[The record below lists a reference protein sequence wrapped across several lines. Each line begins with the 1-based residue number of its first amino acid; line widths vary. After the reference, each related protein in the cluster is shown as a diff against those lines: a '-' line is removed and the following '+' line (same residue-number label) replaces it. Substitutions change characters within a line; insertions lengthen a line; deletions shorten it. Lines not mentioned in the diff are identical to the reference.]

1 MLISII
7 WAGCDCNCCQT
18 FSQRCLC
25 QCQCLTLSGKSKAS
39 QRSRKKI
46 ISVVDGVWKL
56 VPDQHRLWLARDK
69 SQWQRVA
76 LKKKIIRLCHLFQN
90 HHSHKVDKGGPG
102 TALDFSLFLIWHSGD
117 ATNSK
122 STSPSW
128 NIQQQ
133 IFTIFTFA
141 SQHQRNFEGAL
152 QNVHRVQFVVFFNL
166 EKHFLPFYRLF
177 NLEISDLVSVLG
189 EERTS
194 FWSFLQLCEKT
205 FQPHDVI
212 FFSRVMRLLQTCMW
226 GFCRQQKVFITR
238 CRHWS
243 GRTLTWHTN
252 ELPTSCSANSR

>member
-76 LKKKIIRLCHLFQN
+76 LKKKIIRLCHLCQN
-90 HHSHKVDKGGPG
+90 HQVGKGGPG
-102 TALDFSLFLIWHSGD
+102 AALDFSLFLIRHSGD

-189 EERTS
+189 GKRTS
-194 FWSFLQLCEKT
+194 FLF
-205 FQPHDVI
+205 F
-212 FFSRVMRLLQTCMW
+212 FFSAVWEDFCSRVCET
-226 GFCRQQKVFITR
+226 FA
-238 CRHWS
+238 
-243 GRTLTWHTN
+243 
-252 ELPTSCSANSR
+252 ANKKSLSQGVATGVDAPWLGIQMSFPHHAPPIPDKWKIWRKNM